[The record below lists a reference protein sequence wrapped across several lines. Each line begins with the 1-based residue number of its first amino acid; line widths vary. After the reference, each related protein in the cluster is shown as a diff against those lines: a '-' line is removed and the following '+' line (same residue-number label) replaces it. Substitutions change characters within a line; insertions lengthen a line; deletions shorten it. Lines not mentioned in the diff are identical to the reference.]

1 MHVDKIFYLI
11 QSINPEMSKL
21 GIYCY
26 LLLAKHM
33 VDWMPLK
40 EEGRTI
46 NTKSLISDTFLS
58 SAVVSVDGL
67 WSAQSPPEDLFKCNQ
82 YFDFSLLTRPGT
94 GRSGE
99 RPVGLAVQQKSFL
112 CSCPQSLVGLEVGRR
127 CIGAFVAELGEV
139 FFCTCHQSIGGTEGD
154 PH

>member
-1 MHVDKIFYLI
+1 
-11 QSINPEMSKL
+11 MSKL
-21 GIYCY
+21 GIHCY

-58 SAVVSVDGL
+58 SALVSADGL
-67 WSAQSPPEDLFKCNQ
+67 WSAQSPPEDLFKCKQ
-82 YFDFSLLTRPGT
+82 YFDFSLLPRPGT
-94 GRSGE
+94 EQSGE
-99 RPVGLAVQQKSFL
+99 RRAGLAAQQKSFQ

-127 CIGAFVAELGEV
+127 CIGAFVAELEEV